1 MVAIPED
8 LDFALEIYQN
18 INLIF
23 KIFLAIL
30 QTLYEHMLGQKK
42 LIICF
47 SGTFFL
53 ENDAGGR
60 LFIFDFF

>member
-1 MVAIPED
+1 MLHQATRIS
-8 LDFALEIYQN
+8 AHCY
-18 INLIF
+18 
-23 KIFLAIL
+23 
-30 QTLYEHMLGQKK
+30 MLGGKVWLAGAIIVRPKK

-60 LFIFDFF
+60 LFIFYFI